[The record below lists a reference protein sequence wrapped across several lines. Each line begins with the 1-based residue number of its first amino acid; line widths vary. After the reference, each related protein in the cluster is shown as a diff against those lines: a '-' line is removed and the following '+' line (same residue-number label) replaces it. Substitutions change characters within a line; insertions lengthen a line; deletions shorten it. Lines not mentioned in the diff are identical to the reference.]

1 MGAKSCFEIWQLRPA
16 VDSFDTS
23 CQSFDR
29 RYELSSAFAA
39 DASWMN
45 KWLSDNARQSQ
56 ARPKILTLVHFL
68 SCKKAQKISLKTSQI
83 STGSEKL
90 SPTGWRVFACQ
101 WSDLAPIGTLL
112 ISIKDTLA
120 DLSGH
125 ILSFDLIDVKYE
137 LDKIFLRVS
146 DNNFRWNTLA

>member
-1 MGAKSCFEIWQLRPA
+1 MLKAVVRFDNWDQPLAALIQALKALTDGMSYQQLWQLMQ
-16 VDSFDTS
+16 V
-23 CQSFDR
+23 Q
-29 RYELSSAFAA
+29 
-39 DASWMN
+39 WMN
-45 KWLSDNARQSQ
+45 EWMSDNVRQWQ
-56 ARPKILTLVHFL
+56 ERPKILALVHFL
-68 SCKKAQKISLKTSQI
+68 TCKKHKKISLKAPQI

-146 DNNFRWNTLA
+146 DHNFRWNTLA

>member
-1 MGAKSCFEIWQLRPA
+1 MGVKSCCEIWQLRPA

-29 RYELSSAFAA
+29 WYELSSALAA
-39 DASWMN
+39 DKSWMN
-45 KWLSDNARQSQ
+45 EWLSDNARQWQ
-56 ARPKILTLVHFL
+56 ARPKILALVHFL
-68 SCKKAQKISLKTSQI
+68 TCKKHKKISLKAPQI

-90 SPTGWRVFACQ
+90 SPTGWRVFACL
-101 WSDLAPIGTLL
+101 WLDLAPIGTLL
-112 ISIKDTLA
+112 IGIKDTLA

-125 ILSFDLIDVKYE
+125 VLSFDLIDVKYE